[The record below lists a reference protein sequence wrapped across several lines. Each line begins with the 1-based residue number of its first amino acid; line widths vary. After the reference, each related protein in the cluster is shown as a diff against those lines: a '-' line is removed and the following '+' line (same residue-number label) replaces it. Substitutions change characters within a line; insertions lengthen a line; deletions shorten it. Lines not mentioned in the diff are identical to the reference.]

1 MIEVKKDNLTD
12 FTLTTRLIIKG
23 AMQRGWLVYVL
34 EIGSSHLYIDRGDG
48 KKIHILG
55 SILPTLRFATGVLV
69 NDKYLTCKLLE
80 DLGVRQLKTI
90 KVSADNPSIAEL
102 NNFLEIHPLVV
113 VKPVD
118 GAHGNGVTTNVTS
131 LEQMQ
136 TAISFAKTYSKADM
150 VIVQEQFTAETIFD
164 LRILCMSGKFVAAIQ
179 RIPARVVGD
188 GELTVEQLIIKENA
202 RADRGEPYKEK
213 YVKIDLNSA
222 RTYLKEAIQ
231 NIPQRNVVVQVVGT
245 ANYGTGGELIDVTDD
260 IPDWMKTEA
269 EKVTNELHMPVVGI
283 DYVTNKAPE
292 KNGKRSEGDAYI
304 LEVNKGPSLCIH
316 DQPHEGKNRK
326 TVEKYLNMIAA
337 LSL

>member
-1 MIEVKKDNLTD
+1 MIKVQKNAIAN
-12 FTLTTRLIIKG
+12 FTLTTRLIINGSLK
-23 AMQRGWLVYVL
+23 RGWVVYTY

-90 KVSADNPSIAEL
+90 KVSADDPSIAEFSS
-102 NNFLEIHPLVV
+102 FLEGHPLVV

-131 LEQMQ
+131 VDQMQ
-136 TAISFAKTYSKADM
+136 EAINFAKMYSNTGM

-179 RIPARVVGD
+179 RIPARVIGD
-188 GELTVEQLIIKENA
+188 GELTVEQLIVKENA
-202 RADRGEPYKEK
+202 RVDRGEPYKEK
-213 YVKIDLNSA
+213 YVTIDLNSA
-222 RTYLKEAIQ
+222 RKYLKEAIQ
-231 NIPQRNVVVQVVGT
+231 NIPQRDVAVQVVGT

-260 IPDWMKTEA
+260 IPDWMKVEA
-269 EKVTNELHMPVVGI
+269 EKVAKELQIPVIGI

-292 KNGKRSEGDAYI
+292 KSLKRSEVDAFI

-326 TVEKYLNMIAA
+326 TVEKYLDMVA
-337 LSL
+337 LL

>member
-1 MIEVKKDNLTD
+1 MIEVKKDNLAS

-23 AMQRGWLVYVL
+23 SLERGWAVYTY
-34 EIGSSHLYIDRGDG
+34 EIGSSHLYIDRDDG
-48 KKIHILG
+48 MRLHILG
-55 SILPTLRFATGVLV
+55 SILPTLQYGTGVLV

-80 DLGVRQLKTI
+80 DLGVHQLKTI
-90 KVSADNPSIAEL
+90 KVSADDPSIAEL
-102 NNFLEIHPLVV
+102 SSFLESYPLVV

-118 GAHGNGVTTNVTS
+118 GAHGNGVTTNVS
-131 LEQMQ
+131 SVEQMKK
-136 TAISFAKTYSKADM
+136 AISFAKTYSKVDM

-188 GELTVEQLIIKENA
+188 GELTVEQLIVKENA

-213 YVKIDLNSA
+213 YVKIDLNNA
-222 RTYLKEAIQ
+222 RIYLKEAIQ
-231 NIPQRNVVVQVVGT
+231 NIPHRNAVVQVVGT

-260 IPDWMKTEA
+260 IPDWMKAEA
-269 EKVTNELHMPVVGI
+269 EKVANELHMPVAGI

-292 KNGKRSEGDAYI
+292 KSDKRSGVDAFI

-316 DQPHEGKNRK
+316 DQPHEGRNRK
-326 TVEKYLNMIAA
+326 TVDKYLAMVA
-337 LSL
+337 SL